1 MRRQHRIIAS
11 LALAAWICTAGLTSC
26 SDSQIRTLARGIDSA
41 TSEIFK
47 EYEEIVIDGNPRP
60 NFTAQDKEY
69 RKASLRKVRELLEQ
83 ALR

>member
-1 MRRQHRIIAS
+1 
-11 LALAAWICTAGLTSC
+11 
-26 SDSQIRTLARGIDSA
+26 LARGIDSA